1 MVIELLLDL
10 NLDVG
15 WIIHSLFTN
24 IKPECHLRNDQTLK
38 QTTLLNFCYIIT
50 TSKSTICIVACFLTK
65 QAMNHI
71 MAHDILYIITKQ
83 MSNVFCWSSYI

>member
-50 TSKSTICIVACFLTK
+50 TSNSTIFLTK
-65 QAMNHI
+65 HAMI
-71 MAHDILYIITKQ
+71 YYILSKRNEQ
-83 MSNVFCWSSYI
+83 GSMLA

>member
-38 QTTLLNFCYIIT
+38 QTTLLNFCYDAV
-50 TSKSTICIVACFLTK
+50 SDL
-65 QAMNHI
+65 MHN
-71 MAHDILYIITKQ
+71 
-83 MSNVFCWSSYI
+83 

>member
-65 QAMNHI
+65 QA
-71 MAHDILYIITKQ
+71 HDILYIITNK
-83 MSNVFCWSSYI
+83 

>member
-1 MVIELLLDL
+1 MVIELLLDF

-38 QTTLLNFCYIIT
+38 QTTLLKFCYYYIIT
-50 TSKSTICIVACFLTK
+50 IPKSTIFLTK
-65 QAMNHI
+65 QAMI
-71 MAHDILYIITKQ
+71 YYILSKRDEQ
-83 MSNVFCWSSYI
+83 GSMLA